1 MPHSHSH
8 PDTRD
13 PAATGH
19 ADPKGLWL
27 VRTHYRMR
35 TGAFAMVF
43 VATCFHITG
52 KDYGVWA
59 WAYLVG
65 LLLCYPQLVYRL
77 ALRSSARVNTALHL
91 LLLDSVLLGLFCATV
106 RFSDWLS
113 FSVGLATLINNAA
126 NRGMKSTW
134 ETMLA
139 LAGGAATG
147 YVLGGQQF
155 SPHTEWATVL
165 VCIVGL
171 TAYVLE
177 VGNIAYYRNAQ
188 LRVTRGQLRLRER
201 ALVDANERLQ
211 RSLLENDALRK
222 DLAVQASRDPLTN
235 LYNRRFLDA
244 ALPREILRCERE
256 GKPLALIIM
265 DLDHFKKFN
274 DFYGHAAGDACL
286 KTVSLSIQASAKRA
300 SDMAARFGGEEFVLL
315 LPDTS
320 ADDALA
326 MAEAL
331 RLAVETLDLTHQQSS
346 FGRVTLSL
354 GVAVSLPGARANAEQ
369 LLRHADLALYAAKA
383 AGRNRSHLAVA
394 GATSP

>member
-1 MPHSHSH
+1 MS
-8 PDTRD
+8 DT
-13 PAATGH
+13 
-19 ADPKGLWL
+19 DPKGLWL

-43 VATCFHITG
+43 IATCFHITG
-52 KDYGVWA
+52 KDYGAWA
-59 WAYLVG
+59 WSYLVA
-65 LLLCYPQLVYRL
+65 LLLCYPQLMYWL
-77 ALRSSARVNTALHL
+77 ALRSSARVNTALQL
-91 LLLDSVLLGLFCATV
+91 LLLDSLLLGGFCATV

-113 FSVGLATLINNAA
+113 FSVGLATLINSAA

-134 ETMLA
+134 ETLLA
-139 LAGGAATG
+139 LTGGAGIG
-147 YVLGGQQF
+147 YVVGGFQF
-155 SPHTEWATVL
+155 SPHTAWVTVV

-211 RSLLENDALRK
+211 QSLHENDVLRK

-265 DLDHFKKFN
+265 DLDHFKLYN
-274 DFYGHAAGDACL
+274 DHYGHAAGDACL
-286 KTVSLSIQASAKRA
+286 KSVCQCIQASAKRA

-315 LPDTS
+315 LPDTH
-320 ADDALA
+320 AEDAQA

-331 RLAVETLDLTHQQSS
+331 RLAVETLDLAHQQSS

-354 GVAVSLPGARANAEQ
+354 GLAISQPSARVNAEQ
-369 LLRHADLALYAAKA
+369 LVRHADLALYAAKA
-383 AGRNRSHLAVA
+383 AGRNRSHLATVA
-394 GATSP
+394 DPATSP